1 MNIKAENL
9 HEAVALLNQERTNV
23 ITAPVSGGESP
34 AVKNV
39 MKNASEKRNAISV
52 LVSMTYSSLSG
63 NIKSRDV
70 LIRRIIA
77 SKGDY
82 YIDGVALDIRAP
94 RLIKVSA
101 IQQIHDTTSG
111 HVYNNPMD
119 FIQKHLG
126 LSLSNT
132 SDKPQ
137 KDGFELLIE
146 RMGSEMTVLM
156 YMVAID
162 GKRDKS
168 ERQKVF
174 DYVKSRTTDLS
185 YSDEQLNDYLISL
198 APDEDSFSIA
208 LAKVLSQEQSLVQGV
223 VEVIMDIIM
232 ADGQVDRRERAFLIR
247 IMDLLEQDGYEIK
260 LPL

>member
-9 HEAVALLNQERTNV
+9 HEAIALLNQERTNV
-23 ITAPVSGGESP
+23 ITTPFSEKVYPVVN
-34 AVKNV
+34 AV
-39 MKNASEKRNAISV
+39 MKDASEKRNAISV
-52 LVSMTYSSLSG
+52 LVSMTYCSLSG
-63 NIKSRDV
+63 NIKNRDI

-111 HVYNNPMD
+111 RVYTNPME

-126 LSLSNT
+126 VSLSGGT
-132 SDKPQ
+132 DKKH
-137 KDGFELLIE
+137 KDGFETLVE
-146 RMGSEMTVLM
+146 RTGAEMTVLM

-174 DYVKSRTTDLS
+174 DYIKYRTTDLT
-185 YSDEQLNDYLISL
+185 YSDEQLVDYLVSL
-198 APDEDSFSIA
+198 APDEESFSLA
-208 LAKVLSQEQSLVQGV
+208 LAKVLSQEQSVVQAFI
-223 VEVIMDIIM
+223 EIIMDIIM
-232 ADGQVDRRERAFLIR
+232 VDGHVDHRERAFLIR

-260 LPL
+260 IPI